1 MAQYSKLKLTNLG
14 LELLTK
20 VKVGAVKLDFTRF
33 GLGNGTFYFP
43 GDVPGLTALANEKLS
58 RPVLAVAKIAK
69 GSFKVATVIATKN
82 LPDQGFDITEV
93 GLFAT
98 DPDLGEILYGVIYAG
113 TKSDHLPPK
122 SQGIPYDYV
131 LNLIV
136 SVGDELEVV
145 VKIDEASSATRK
157 ELNDHIQDQGLHVTQ
172 VEKDTWNEHPKKKEN
187 PHKVSKEQVGLGK
200 IPNKKSDAI
209 DLDDGESLAT
219 SKAVKV
225 LNQLFESHA
234 KDDGIHLGRPW
245 VNHTIAV
252 ARVGTDVDL
261 SYVPSSEEML
271 ARHMFQRNGAQL
283 RKTDYPMLF
292 ARIGRMYTPPG
303 IAAEFF
309 CLPDDRG
316 LYPRYWDNGAGVD
329 SGAASRLKRNDGVG
343 GDQVGTRQ
351 MDQYPEHD
359 HVIETRN
366 DTSGHD
372 FVTSAGNVG
381 SHDVA
386 KTKPSGTGDEVITKN
401 RAKWGGI
408 YHDPLS
414 L

>member
-58 RPVLAVAKIAK
+58 RPVLGVAKIAR

-172 VEKDTWNEHPKKKEN
+172 VEKDTWNEHPKKKDN
-187 PHKVSKEQVGLGK
+187 PHEVTKEQVGLGQL
-200 IPNKKSDAI
+200 PNKKSDSLE
-209 DLDDGESLAT
+209 LDDSNSLAT
-219 SKAVKV
+219 SKAVEI
-225 LNQLFESHA
+225 LNKLFEVH
-234 KDDGIHLGRPW
+234 KTNGETHLGRSQ
-245 VNHTIAV
+245 VNHAIAL
-252 ARVGTDVDL
+252 ARVGQDVNL
-261 SYVPSSEEML
+261 PYVPTPEEML
-271 ARHMFQRNGAQL
+271 ERRMLQRNGAQL
-283 RKTDYPMLF
+283 RKADYPMLF
-292 ARIGRMYTPPG
+292 ARIGRMYTPSGTAP
-303 IAAEFF
+303 EFF
-309 CLPDDRG
+309 WLPDDRG
-316 LYPRYWDNGAGVD
+316 LFERFLDGGVGRDPEAAQRTKRPDGVTGNNVGTFQDDQFPSHPHSVPAGNPGGVYWGFQ
-329 SGAASRLKRNDGVG
+329 RNDG
-343 GDQVGTRQ
+343 
-351 MDQYPEHD
+351 
-359 HVIETRN
+359 
-366 DTSGHD
+366 
-372 FVTSAGNVG
+372 SAGNGLVLANGG
-381 SHDVA
+381 SESRPVN
-386 KTKPSGTGDEVITKN
+386 IY
-401 RAKWGGI
+401 KWGGI
-408 YHDPLS
+408 FYDPAS